1 MKKIMIGLLSFMGLI
16 GFVGNSFSSCS
27 PEPPLHLYDA
37 PEVAVELSVLNLDL
51 EGYWET
57 VMDLSTMLDID
68 ANWYYGWDANDIKI
82 HHSPIGYILPDTFEV
97 RRYYTGE
104 VPNIPHTNVLVD
116 TLNGMSYHRFWDY
129 GYWDML
135 LWNKIQ
141 THDGI
146 QSLIFDETSSLDSI
160 IVSTNATMRST
171 RYNAPR
177 YTHAFNAPE
186 LLFSA
191 YKQGI
196 EINSNLDGCVYD
208 PERDVW
214 VRTDSMKLR
223 PVTYIYLTQVILH
236 NNKGRI
242 NSIDGNADIS
252 GMARSANLNTCI
264 PGNDAVTVYFNA
276 NLKKDCD
283 MDGELVDIIGG
294 RVVTFGPTHDER
306 KAIEEAK
313 KYDARKRASVL
324 SDKFP
329 HYMDFTMQFNN
340 GMDSTFVFDIT
351 DQVHEQSKGGIITI
365 ELNVDNIPIPSR
377 SGGSGFD
384 AVVKET
390 EDGGTYEFNM

>member
-51 EGYWET
+51 DGYWET
-57 VMDLSTMLDID
+57 VMDLSTQLDLD
-68 ANWYYGWDANDIKI
+68 ANWYYGWDELDIT
-82 HHSPIGYILPDTFEV
+82 HYHGPIGYTLPDTFEV
-97 RRYYTGE
+97 RRYFTGE
-104 VPNIPHTNVLVD
+104 VPNVPHTNVEID
-116 TLNGMSYHRFWDY
+116 TLNGKTYHRFWDL

-141 THDGI
+141 THDGV

-171 RYNAPR
+171 RLNAPAF
-177 YTHAFNAPE
+177 THAFNAPE

-196 EINSNLDGCVYD
+196 EINENLDGCVYD
-208 PERDVW
+208 AERGVW
-214 VRTDSMKLR
+214 VRTDSMRLH

-242 NSIDGNADIS
+242 GSIDGNADIS
-252 GMARSANLNTCI
+252 GMARSANLNTGI
-264 PGNDAVTVYFNA
+264 PGNDAVTVYYNA
-276 NLKKDCD
+276 RLKKDCD

-294 RVVTFGPTHDER
+294 RVVTFGPTHNEL

-313 KYDARKRASVL
+313 KSDVRKRATAL
-324 SDKFP
+324 SDKFH

-351 DQVHEQSKGGIITI
+351 DQVHEQSRGGIITI

-390 EDGGTYEFNM
+390 EDGGTYEFDM